1 MGSDYAPIEY
11 EFSNE
16 YVVLDPFTC
25 DLNLAVDK
33 ECLLAY
39 PLSGE
44 GFSSMWAGSRA
55 TYGTYDTKT
64 VFEVHASIKF
74 HKDYSSKFLKIYY
87 LSTNSLKIIAIIHLF
102 LKMIQIHICF
112 ELVGL

>member
-1 MGSDYAPIEY
+1 MGSEYAPIEY

-16 YVVLDPFTC
+16 YVVIDPFTC

-44 GFSSMWAGSRA
+44 GFSSMWAGCRA
-55 TYGTYDTKT
+55 TYGTYDAKT
-64 VFEVHASIKF
+64 VFEVHASIIFIEIK
-74 HKDYSSKFLKIYY
+74 
-87 LSTNSLKIIAIIHLF
+87 
-102 LKMIQIHICF
+102 IQIF
-112 ELVGL
+112 N